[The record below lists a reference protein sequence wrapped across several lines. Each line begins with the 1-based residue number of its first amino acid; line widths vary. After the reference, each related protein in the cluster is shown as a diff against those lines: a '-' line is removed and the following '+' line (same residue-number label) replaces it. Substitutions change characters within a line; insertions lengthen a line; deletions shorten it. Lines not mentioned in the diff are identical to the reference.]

1 MKAIVIGGGAA
12 AEIHVEVLSQLGI
25 ELVGVCDKNLAAAVA
40 LAERFSAKATDDI
53 DSALLWDADFGV
65 ICTPSGTHPDLAVKV
80 MNAGKNVVV
89 EKPLGLSVSDCNR
102 VIEAQTAT
110 GKICAPISQLR
121 FSETYRSVKKC
132 LSDRALGKV
141 VMASLSMKYFR
152 SPEYYRGSWKGT
164 KALDGGELF
173 NQGIHGLDIMCG
185 LLGEPVSVT
194 GRVCTRFHRIEAED
208 TAVAT
213 VEFSDGTL
221 ASVDSS
227 TAVGCA
233 KPRRFEICGTE
244 GMLVMEEDR
253 IVMVEGAA
261 LETSG
266 ESLTNGSRDPGNI
279 GTDLHRRIYEN
290 IISAF
295 EGKAD
300 LEYTVA
306 DAAGTVRLICGIY
319 ESSETGRAVSVKR

>member
-1 MKAIVIGGGAA
+1 MKAIIIGGGAA

-25 ELVGVCDKNLAAAVA
+25 ELACVCDKNLAAAKA
-40 LAERFSAKATDDI
+40 LAERFSAKATDDM
-53 DSALLWDADFGV
+53 DAALLWDADFCV
-65 ICTPSGTHPDLAVKV
+65 ICTPSGTHPELAVKAL
-80 MNAGKNVVV
+80 NAGKNVIV
-89 EKPLGLSVSDCNR
+89 EKPLGLSVSDCDR
-102 VIEAQTAT
+102 VIAAQNAS

-121 FSETYRSVKKC
+121 FSEAYRSVKKC
-132 LSDRALGKV
+132 LSEGALGKI
-141 VMASLSMKYFR
+141 VMASLSMKYYR

-185 LLGEPVSVT
+185 LLGKPVSVT
-194 GRVCTRFHRIEAED
+194 GRVCTRFHSIEAED

-213 VEFSDGTL
+213 VQFADGTL
-221 ASVDSS
+221 AAVDSS

-233 KPRRFEICGTE
+233 KPRRFEICGTD

-253 IVMVEGAA
+253 IVLVEGAA
-261 LETSG
+261 LKTSG
-266 ESLTNGSRDPGNI
+266 ESLYNGSRDPGNI

-295 EGKAD
+295 RGETA

-306 DAAGTVRLICGIY
+306 DAARTVRLICGIY
-319 ESSETGRAVSVKR
+319 ESSETGRAVSVER